1 MYIFTKFVVLPPN
14 LSEFVCEGRS
24 TQFLLTFSREMLHF
38 WQILP
43 ACIYNMVFP
52 TASSRHHRQASSD
65 SRSPISTEMYTA
77 VAMRDGTTRSLVLE
91 RPRQKLNAK
100 LKPEVVVKRKGGR
113 FEAGQLTFVGVLD
126 GKEMAGVVLHL
137 ASMFDYTHFS
147 HTHAYAHAHTH
158 THVEYNIAVHHFM
171 LVGAL
176 SKAFLFSLSH
186 SW

>member
-1 MYIFTKFVVLPPN
+1 
-14 LSEFVCEGRS
+14 
-24 TQFLLTFSREMLHF
+24 
-38 WQILP
+38 
-43 ACIYNMVFP
+43 
-52 TASSRHHRQASSD
+52 
-65 SRSPISTEMYTA
+65 MYTA